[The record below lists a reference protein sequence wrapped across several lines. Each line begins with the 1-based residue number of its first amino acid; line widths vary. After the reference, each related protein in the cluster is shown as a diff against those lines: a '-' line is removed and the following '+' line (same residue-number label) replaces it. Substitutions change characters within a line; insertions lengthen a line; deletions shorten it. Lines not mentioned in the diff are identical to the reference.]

1 MNRPWRWWRDWL
13 LVGAIVLTVAVAV
26 GGCAYLRWSAYRQR
40 FPQSAWWTFFIPM
53 GK

>member
-13 LVGAIVLTVAVAV
+13 LVGAIVLTVSVAV
-26 GGCAYLRWSAYRQR
+26 GGCAY
-40 FPQSAWWTFFIPM
+40 TFFIPM